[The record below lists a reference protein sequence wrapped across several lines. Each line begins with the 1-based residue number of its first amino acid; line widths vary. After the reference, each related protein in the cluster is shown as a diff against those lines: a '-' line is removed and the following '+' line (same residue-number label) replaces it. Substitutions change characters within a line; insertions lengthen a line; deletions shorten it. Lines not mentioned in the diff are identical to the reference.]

1 MIILKIG
8 GSILTEKDSAEPK
21 VDYEN
26 LNRIAEEI
34 RESLYAIGLL
44 FTPISCKY
52 RFMEANVTTKEVLSA
67 P

>member
-26 LNRIAEEI
+26 LNRSYCRGNQRVFI
-34 RESLYAIGLL
+34 
-44 FTPISCKY
+44 C
-52 RFMEANVTTKEVLSA
+52 
-67 P
+67 

>member
-26 LNRIAEEI
+26 LNRIAEEM
-34 RESLYAIGLL
+34 
-44 FTPISCKY
+44 K
-52 RFMEANVTTKEVLSA
+52 SA
-67 P
+67 MTW